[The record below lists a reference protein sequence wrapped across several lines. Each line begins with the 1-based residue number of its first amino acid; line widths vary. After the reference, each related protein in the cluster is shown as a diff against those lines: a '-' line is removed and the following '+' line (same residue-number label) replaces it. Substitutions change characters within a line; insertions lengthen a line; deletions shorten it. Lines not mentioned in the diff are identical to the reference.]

1 MKEFLEIIDGVS
13 LNLFISP

>member
-1 MKEFLEIIDGVS
+1 MKEFLETIDGVS